1 MPFIGSNRSTAFFT
15 TVLYCLSTLAFSI
28 LIYYY
33 SSDSQSITESI
44 LSSEWYIDG
53 YDSCVPLQGDPRYNI
68 RKTYDSCLSDTSL
81 NINTSNLV
89 LSTETKSIE
98 QTAHILDGF
107 TCDPMQTDDYY
118 GITVRYEECV
128 DFLENKTVDSSDLIE
143 PYSGDPTFIHF
154 LQQYLKLTAS
164 DGAGEDEF
172 GYSIAFDS
180 NKTIS
185 SLRGTI

>member
-1 MPFIGSNRSTAFFT
+1 
-15 TVLYCLSTLAFSI
+15 
-28 LIYYY
+28 
-33 SSDSQSITESI
+33 TESVV
-44 LSSEWYIDG
+44 SSEWYKDG

-81 NINTSNLV
+81 NLNTSNLV

-98 QTAHILDGF
+98 QNAHILDGF

-128 DFLENKTVDSSDLIE
+128 DFLDNKTVDSSDLIE

-154 LQQYLKLTAS
+154 LQQYLKLTTS
-164 DGAGEDEF
+164 DGAQGDNF
-172 GYSIAFDS
+172 GNSIAFYGNTALVGATGDTS
-180 NKTIS
+180 
-185 SLRGTI
+185 GTGSVYVFTRTDADDVT